1 MIDLLL
7 AFSGVIVI
15 LALLG
20 AESIGRA
27 VALRTGRRESD
38 NAAPSGR
45 TGHVLTSTFGLLA
58 LLIGFS
64 FSIVINRYDTRRAD
78 VVAEANAIG
87 TAHYRAGF
95 LAGPGA
101 GVQRSLERYAR
112 QRLVYGHTGQAA
124 RGQAETVSAQLREA
138 IAVAGQALAPV
149 ANTPLGASSVASINE
164 VLDISVQRET
174 NIRAKLPWSVF
185 AVLLGLSLVG
195 AGMMGFAYPAGGML
209 RRGSSLFLFVLLT
222 LTFAV
227 IVDLDRPAGGGV
239 TIDQKP
245 MKDLVAQ
252 FAGSTEATGPAA
264 GAAQIGRPRS

>member
-15 LALLG
+15 LALLC

-27 VALRTGRRESD
+27 VALHSGRGDSD

-45 TGHVLTSTFGLLA
+45 IGHVLTSAFGLLA

-95 LAGPGA
+95 LAAPGA
-101 GVQRSLERYAR
+101 GVQRSLEGYAR
-112 QRLVYGHTGQAA
+112 HRLAFGNTGQGG
-124 RGQAETVSAQLREA
+124 RKQAERVSAQLREA
-138 IAVAGQALAPV
+138 IAEAGRALAPV
-149 ANTPLGASSVASINE
+149 ANTPLGASTIASINE
-164 VLDISVQRET
+164 VLDLGVQRET
-174 NIRAKLPWSVF
+174 SIRAKLPWSVF

-195 AGMMGFAYPAGGML
+195 AGLMGFAYPAGGML

-239 TIDQKP
+239 RIDQKP
-245 MKDLVAQ
+245 MEDLVAQ
-252 FAGSTEATGPAA
+252 LAATQSEAAP
-264 GAAQIGRPRS
+264 AQIGRPPS